1 LGRITSVLTAA
12 ELAKWCRSALGSGV
26 AETQFERG
34 NLSRV
39 LGVTLVDGRE
49 VVIKIRRWE
58 SRLLGCVAVQRELA
72 RAGYPCPAPLSAVDR
87 VGGWAVNAEALVR
100 GGRQREPSLGAD
112 AYALLLRRLIAAA
125 STPAE
130 VPTLKPAPPW
140 TAWDHCGAGTWP
152 DRDDR
157 GMNLNLFEGPVWI
170 DSAAAKVRDALS
182 RYTAPLRIGHGD
194 WESQNIRW
202 NGNDP
207 LVVHDWDSVIA
218 QPEAAIV
225 GLASSVWAAQGAP
238 GGAATVA
245 QTEEFIDAYAGTAEG
260 WTVEDSAAA
269 WTAGLWVRLFNAKK
283 DATDGGCPQLDRLAD
298 EIDER
303 LRRSLVGN

>member
-1 LGRITSVLTAA
+1 VLAA
-12 ELAKWCRSALGSGV
+12 AALAEWCRSSLGSGI
-26 AETQFERG
+26 AETQFELG

-58 SRLLGCVAVQRELA
+58 SRLRGCVEVQRRLA
-72 RAGYPCPAPLSAVDR
+72 RAGYPCPAPISAVDR
-87 VGGWAVNAEALVR
+87 IEDWAVHVEALVP
-100 GGRQREPSLGAD
+100 GDGQRDPSLGAD
-112 AYALLLRRLIAAA
+112 AYALLLQRLVAAA
-125 STPAE
+125 PKPAH
-130 VPTLKPAPPW
+130 VPTLAPSPPW
-140 TAWDHCGAGTWP
+140 TAWDHRSAGTWP

-170 DSAAAKVRDALS
+170 DSAAQKVREELS
-182 RYTAPLRIGHGD
+182 RYKAPSRIGHGD

-202 NGNDP
+202 NGNVP

-225 GLASSVWAAQGAP
+225 GLASSVWAAQGAT

-245 QTEEFIDAYAGTAEG
+245 QTEEFIDAYTRTAED
-260 WTVEDSAAA
+260 WTVQDRGAA

-283 DATDGGCPQLDRLAD
+283 DAADGGGPQLDRLAD

-303 LRRSLVGN
+303 LHRSLVGN

>member
-1 LGRITSVLTAA
+1 MLTTA
-12 ELAKWCRSALGSGV
+12 ELARWCQSSLGSV
-26 AETQFERG
+26 IAETQFELG

-49 VVIKIRRWE
+49 VVIKIRRLE
-58 SRLLGCVAVQRELA
+58 SRLLGCVAVQRQLA
-72 RAGYPCPAPLSAVDR
+72 RAGYPCPAPISAVEQIHD
-87 VGGWAVNAEALVR
+87 WALNAEALVP
-100 GGRQREPSLGAD
+100 GGGQRDPSLGAD
-112 AYALLLRRLIAAA
+112 AYALLLRRLVATA
-125 STPAE
+125 PAPAH
-130 VPTLKPAPPW
+130 VPTLMPAPPW
-140 TAWDHCGAGTWP
+140 TAWDHCSAGIWP

-157 GMNLNLFEGPVWI
+157 GMNLNLCKGPVWI
-170 DSAAAKVRDALS
+170 DSAAQKVREALS
-182 RYTAPLRIGHGD
+182 RYKAPLRIGHGD

-202 NGNDP
+202 NGNNP

-225 GLASSVWAAQGAP
+225 GLASAVWAAQGDA
-238 GGAATVA
+238 GGAATIA
-245 QTEEFIDAYAGTAEG
+245 QTEEFIDAYAQTASD
-260 WTVEDSAAA
+260 WTAHDRAAA

-283 DATDGGCPQLDRLAD
+283 DATDGGGPQLDRLAD